1 MVLPSATKEVDPVP
15 SSSRVPPGNGG
26 LPSVPVVGFL
36 VWSALSA
43 AAIAGVIAL
52 VPRLGLPPIL
62 IPSVVNTYANIMPAN
77 KWVLAKGMAGQ
88 LIASTF
94 NYQTGISDGYRVSNF
109 ANGSSV
115 FFSVSPSLK
124 PGQHVAVGD
133 TVGSVYS
140 SEMQERLVA
149 LNGQLAA
156 AEGQLA
162 VSATGSKSSIVEVA
176 QQRLEAAKRKRADY
190 QLIVVRTQALFHD
203 YLLPPG
209 EYDKVQSTIHNL
221 DDAIAIEQAN
231 LDAAKTGEKPEQVA
245 VVASQIAAL
254 KDEINAIRSRAA
266 TYTLCSPIEGTVSP
280 TFSGDMLLTILA
292 TSHYVALMP
301 IRATDYARVAA
312 TPNARVTVV
321 GFSRRVQGRIVA
333 VNRELQLQG
342 TQKVVMATALL
353 DSPPDDLLPG
363 SLAQC
368 RIECRPLTPIEQCRA
383 IVHAVVISIEAPGS
397 F

>member
-1 MVLPSATKEVDPVP
+1 MVLPSSTKDATPISP
-15 SSSRVPPGNGG
+15 ASRVPADSGG
-26 LPSVPVVGFL
+26 RPSVPILSFL
-36 VWSALSA
+36 LWSALSA
-43 AAIAGVIAL
+43 AAIAGVIAIL
-52 VPRLGLPPIL
+52 PRLGLPPIL

-77 KWVLAKGMAGQ
+77 KWVLAQGSAGQ

-94 NYQTGISDGYRVSNF
+94 NYQTGMSDGYRVSNF
-109 ANGSSV
+109 ASGSSV

-124 PGQHVAVGD
+124 PGQHVAAGD

-149 LNGQLAA
+149 LNGELSA

-162 VSATGSKSSIVEVA
+162 VSATGSKSAIVEAA
-176 QQRLEAAKRKRADY
+176 QQRVEAAKRRRADY

-209 EYDKVQSTIHNL
+209 EYDRVQSTIHNL
-221 DDAIAIEQAN
+221 DDAIAIQQAD
-231 LDAAKTGEKPEQVA
+231 LDAAKTGEKPEQLAVA
-245 VVASQIAAL
+245 TAHIAAL
-254 KDEINAIRSRAA
+254 RDEINSIHSRAA

-301 IRATDYARVAA
+301 IRSTDYARVAA
-312 TPNARVTVV
+312 TPNARVTIV
-321 GFSRRVQGRIVA
+321 GYSRRVEGRIVA
-333 VNRELQLQG
+333 VNRELQMQG
-342 TQKVVMATALL
+342 AQKVVMATALL

-363 SLAQC
+363 SLARC

-383 IVHAVVISIEAPGS
+383 IIHAVASSIEAPGS
-397 F
+397 Y